1 MRHTS
6 SYLSLGLTHC
16 HPVAPTS
23 QCGPR
28 SRVFSFLIFTDSYLV
43 GLFGQGVRLYY
54 LYRMNADMQPCRGW
68 DSKPRFHCR
77 NGRRPYRTP
86 TRTVSQLKMCNFSG
100 EAFKGFEVL

>member
-1 MRHTS
+1 MSPAS

-28 SRVFSFLIFTDSYLV
+28 PRVFSFLNLIVSCLI
-43 GLFGQGVRLYY
+43 GLFGQGMRLYY
-54 LYRMNADMQPCRGW
+54 LYRRNADMQPCHDW

-86 TRTVSQLKMCNFSG
+86 RRTVSQFKIRDFSG